1 MTTFVLNE
9 TAQHALRS
17 VNELS
22 TLKEYGLKGLNMVTV
37 RPDNSIGLTDEQY
50 IYSLDTSK
58 LAGNIPLNR
67 IEMKARIRVTAT
79 GPISAQDQAYD
90 GTAPF
95 MIEDTATRNASNYLM
110 SAANGGLDSFVCNKM
125 FSNISLSD
133 KQVQFVQESRDPSKV
148 EILSRLYQ
156 EENLKQSG
164 IYLDDTY
171 GGYDNKAAGQFELQS
186 LYDPVGGQVHY
197 ARGCDPDS
205 IMDRNRFWKQNTNNQ
220 YIRLRSNA
228 FYTGANGTGTLV
240 PSEAVMTEPYFSLNK
255 NNSSFFQASGTAASQ
270 VIEYDVVEDLC
281 HDILVTKY
289 QKNPVHAG
297 IPATDIVF
305 TFTKSTLIN
314 SLYKTSN
321 TAITNIKVE
330 IVDLELKVLTFNF
343 GILDIPDNRPYYIPF
358 FSEVV
363 NQETLNLSTVDQ
375 VIDRQTQTRQYNSVP
390 EYVAIWCQEPS
401 SSAGTLQNRSSNFNP
416 AKVTS
421 LKLQID
427 NDIQT
432 PLYNLSID
440 ELKFRTLTNM
450 ADAGWNVDSLL
461 RNMPLN
467 TSGLQAWFAANG
479 GVSGAA
485 AYTAAN
491 KILGR
496 SAITAN
502 RSLLDGFF
510 LLKVDKDIR
519 LPPNLCVGLDVK
531 INFTWTVSFDTLSNG
546 AYMNGNT
553 NCIFYSY
560 AFFPSVYKVSAE
572 KGLLEA
578 SKSIMTPDAMKMLAA
593 ESNSVIRSDKLAN
606 SHKYSSTNPILIGS
620 GFGQIVDLAKKHFP
634 LARKIVHGVSGLAA
648 DIADEFEG
656 DIASAIAKGARTVK
670 AATKKTSSNKK
681 PGRKTKMLRLM

>member
-1 MTTFVLNE
+1 MSTFVLNE

-17 VNELS
+17 VNDLS
-22 TLKEYGLKGLNMVTV
+22 ELKEYGLKGLNMVKV
-37 RPDNSIGLTDEQY
+37 RPDNSIGLTDERY
-50 IYSLDTSK
+50 IFSLDSSK

-67 IEMKARIRVTAT
+67 IEMKARIRVTAN
-79 GPISAQDQAYD
+79 GPISNAGQAYD
-90 GTAPF
+90 ATAPF
-95 MIEDTATRNASNYLM
+95 MIEDSAGRNDGNYLM

-125 FSNISLSD
+125 FSNIDLSD

-148 EILSRLYQ
+148 DIMSRLYQ

-164 IYLDDTY
+164 IYLEDTY
-171 GGYDNKAAGQFELQS
+171 GGYDQKVGGQYELQS
-186 LYDPVGGQVHY
+186 LYNPTSAQAQY
-197 ARGCDPDS
+197 ARACDPDS

-220 YIRLRSNA
+220 YIRVRSNT
-228 FYTGANGTGTLV
+228 FYADTSGKGAIV
-240 PSEAVMTEPYFSLNK
+240 PAVAIMTEPYRSLNK
-255 NNSSFFQASGTAASQ
+255 NVSSFYQASAPALSQ
-270 VIEYDVVEDLC
+270 VIDYDVVEDLC

-289 QKNPVHAG
+289 QKEPVHAG

-321 TAITNIKVE
+321 TDITSIKVE

-343 GILDIPDNRPYYIPF
+343 GILDIPVNKPYYIPF
-358 FSEVV
+358 FSEIV

-390 EYVAIWCQEPS
+390 EYIAIWCQEPS
-401 SSAGTLQNRSSNFNP
+401 SSAGILQNRSSNFTP
-416 AKVTS
+416 AKVIE

-432 PLYNLSID
+432 PLYNLSLD

-450 ADAGWNVDSLL
+450 ADAGWNVDAIL
-461 RNMPLN
+461 RKMPLN
-467 TSGLQAWFAANG
+467 ASGLQDWFGANG
-479 GVSGAA
+479 GVSGGA

-491 KILGR
+491 QIVGR
-496 SAITAN
+496 SAITSN

-519 LPPNLCVGLDVK
+519 LPANLAVGLDVK
-531 INFTWTVSFDTLSNG
+531 INFTWTVSFDTLSNSS
-546 AYMNGNT
+546 YMNGNT
-553 NCIFYSY
+553 NCVFYSY

-572 KGLLEA
+572 KGLLKAVKTTMSPAEMKILA
-578 SKSIMTPDAMKMLAA
+578 DGTNSIIKT
-593 ESNSVIRSDKLAN
+593 AN
-606 SHKYSSTNPILIGS
+606 LPNYHMYRSTNPILIGS
-620 GFGQIVDLAKKHFP
+620 GFGQIVDIAKKNFP

-656 DIASAIAKGARTVK
+656 DIASAISKGARAVK
-670 AATKKTSSNKK
+670 AATRKSSNKK
-681 PGRKTKMLRLM
+681 SGRKPKMLRLM